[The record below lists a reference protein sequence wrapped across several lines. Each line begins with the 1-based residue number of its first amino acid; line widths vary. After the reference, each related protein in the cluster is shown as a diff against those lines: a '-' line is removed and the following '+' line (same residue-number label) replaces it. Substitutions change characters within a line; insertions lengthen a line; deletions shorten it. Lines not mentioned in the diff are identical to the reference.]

1 MAFVGFARVSTS
13 DQDLSAQVI
22 MLRANGCNEIF
33 EGTQSGVSKSNED
46 KIEDLIKYIRKGDI
60 VLVTKIDRLGR
71 SLKSILKTIE
81 RIHEK
86 NATLKSLDGAIDTS
100 NESPFA
106 KATISLLGTFAQLER
121 DLIVARTSEGR
132 KQAME
137 DGIAFGRPPS
147 LSERDKAAVFKSY
160 NKGKTMQD
168 LALKFNVSRMTI
180 SRAIQE
186 YKALSGKEKL
196 K

>member
-13 DQDLSAQVI
+13 DQDLSSQI
-22 MLRANGCNEIF
+22 SKLRAQGCDEIF
-33 EGTQSGVSKSNED
+33 EGKQSGNSKGNED
-46 KIEDLIKYIRKGDI
+46 KIEELIKYIRKGDT

-106 KATISLLGTFAQLER
+106 RATISLLGTFAQLER

-147 LSERDKAAVFKSY
+147 LSEHAKAAVFKSY
-160 NKGKTMQD
+160 NKGKTMLE

-186 YKALSGKEKL
+186 HKALAEKENS
-196 K
+196 